1 MLWAAGTSAMAT
13 QFLCVILQA
22 DVDGRSAIGFD
33 VLAVELT
40 DRPNL
45 RRDGWGGMSSRYGN
59 RAAPGA
65 SLRCRHVACCD
76 SLRGLRQPGRGHVSS
91 TGTDA
96 KRWSQ

>member
-1 MLWAAGTSAMAT
+1 MAT
-13 QFLCVILQA
+13 QLLCVILQA
-22 DVDGRSAIGFD
+22 EVDGRRTIGFD

-40 DRPNL
+40 DRPSW
-45 RRDGWGGMSSRYGN
+45 RRDGWGGMSSRYGD

-76 SLRGLRQPGRGHVSS
+76 SLRGLQQLGRGHVLS

-96 KRWSQ
+96 NRWSQ